1 MPKSTKPPAQAQPV
15 EHHIHVVRG
24 QKVMFDTDLA
34 ALYGVSTGALN
45 QAVRR
50 NLDRFPSD
58 FMFTLTRQEVIHLKS
73 QTVIS
78 SWGGSRKLPS
88 VFTEHGVAMLSGVL
102 RSERAIQMSI
112 AIIRTFV
119 RVRELMAA
127 NKDIAIRVEK
137 LERSHDRT
145 ASVIEILVDD
155 IDRLAH
161 DIKDIKA
168 VPVPSKRK
176 IGFDL

>member
-1 MPKSTKPPAQAQPV
+1 M
-15 EHHIHVVRG
+15 
-24 QKVMFDTDLA
+24 
-34 ALYGVSTGALN
+34 
-45 QAVRR
+45 
-50 NLDRFPSD
+50 
-58 FMFTLTRQEVIHLKS
+58 
-73 QTVIS
+73 
-78 SWGGSRKLPS
+78 PS